1 VRCTSCGQENP
12 AGAAYC
18 LRCGAQLGEAAA
30 RAEATASERAAEQS
44 DAQQMAPT
52 PPVSHEAGETELT
65 HRGLAFGAGY
75 GADFYGVWDLR
86 VAGEPVARFERTPI
100 GWEAA
105 WRKFQEL
112 DRQYAVRPWQRSS
125 VGWIILHIL
134 IGFIGSGFVLGVVL
148 GAVLLAAGRD
158 LGQPESARTIA
169 INTLAVLI
177 GLVAWLMFVYLKRS
191 RRVRWTVFLATL
203 LGGFAVAVVV
213 SLIDQPAA

>member
-1 VRCTSCGQENP
+1 MFHRVP
-12 AGAAYC
+12 A
-18 LRCGAQLGEAAA
+18 LDSILSTPRQ
-30 RAEATASERAAEQS
+30 
-44 DAQQMAPT
+44 AP
-52 PPVSHEAGETELT
+52 
-65 HRGLAFGAGY
+65 
-75 GADFYGVWDLR
+75 
-86 VAGEPVARFERTPI
+86 
-100 GWEAA
+100 EAA

>member
-1 VRCTSCGQENP
+1 MTGNTLS
-12 AGAAYC
+12 A
-18 LRCGAQLGEAAA
+18 
-30 RAEATASERAAEQS
+30 
-44 DAQQMAPT
+44 
-52 PPVSHEAGETELT
+52 
-65 HRGLAFGAGY
+65 
-75 GADFYGVWDLR
+75 
-86 VAGEPVARFERTPI
+86 
-100 GWEAA
+100 
-105 WRKFQEL
+105 
-112 DRQYAVRPWQRSS
+112 PWQRSS

-177 GLVAWLMFVYLKRS
+177 GSVAWLMFVYLKRS